1 MIMIDAMGSA
11 VSGLQAQSL
20 RLNSTANNVA
30 NSQTEGY
37 TPSTV
42 TMTEAEQGGV
52 RAQLQKPVTANDSSQ
67 SVENPASKVDL
78 AKEMVNMMQT
88 KQFYS
93 ANLKTVSVADSM
105 TGDLLDTFA

>member
-1 MIMIDAMGSA
+1 MIDAMSSA
-11 VSGLQAQSL
+11 MSGLQAQTL

-37 TPSTV
+37 SPSQV
-42 TMTEAEQGGV
+42 TLAENQQGGV
-52 RAQLQKPVTANDSSQ
+52 RAQLQKPVNGTSDAQTAENQTSQ
-67 SVENPASKVDL
+67 VDL
-78 AKEMVNMMQT
+78 AKEMVDMMQT

-105 TGDLLDTFA
+105 AGDLLDTFA

>member
-1 MIMIDAMGSA
+1 MIDAMSSA
-11 VSGLQAQSL
+11 MSGLQAQTL

-37 TPSTV
+37 APSQV
-42 TMTEAEQGGV
+42 TLSENEQGGV
-52 RAQLQKPVTANDSSQ
+52 RAQLQKPVNATSDAQTA
-67 SVENPASKVDL
+67 ENQTSKVEL
-78 AKEMVNMMQT
+78 AKEMVDMVQT

-105 TGDLLDTFA
+105 AGDLLDTFA